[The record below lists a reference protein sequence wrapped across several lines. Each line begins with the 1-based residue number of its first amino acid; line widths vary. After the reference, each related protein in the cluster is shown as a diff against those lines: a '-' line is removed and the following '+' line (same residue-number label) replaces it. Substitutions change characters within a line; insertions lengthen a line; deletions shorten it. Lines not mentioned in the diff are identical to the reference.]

1 MSEDD
6 LFFNTMEFSELRKK
20 YELLEVNLHKFEIEN
35 TKKNK
40 EIQRLQEELQKY
52 RKLTNDASTDYPW
65 PEEFCDRWKKLFEST
80 IMESFDNI
88 FYTNILLVRVINII
102 VKIVYDLSKEK
113 IIEKIK
119 LILKLL

>member
-1 MSEDD
+1 MNEDD

-65 PEEFCDRWKKLFEST
+65 PEEFCERWKKLFESI
-80 IMESFDNI
+80 IMANFYNI
-88 FYTNILLVRVINII
+88 YYKVVYII
-102 VKIVYDLSKEK
+102 I
-113 IIEKIK
+113 
-119 LILKLL
+119 